1 MEYKY
6 EVEFKVSKISL
17 NSLLESFE
25 QKKVKIVAPILAT
38 FVFTEKMT
46 PERLQKVIDV
56 FINKGKEI
64 DLLHEVVSIKEV
76 ISENT
81 GDGINLNKG
90 NGINLASSK

>member
-25 QKKVKIVAPILAT
+25 QKKVKIVAPILTT

-76 ISENT
+76 I
-81 GDGINLNKG
+81 INK
-90 NGINLASSK
+90 K